1 MVSISPTADD
11 VVFAQPSVRT
21 IVRIIKA
28 FCRWLRHV
36 AGRLPGE
43 YTVAKLDAFDRF
55 RRETSMFQIVALL
68 ILTPIPCILT
78 NILVESIPL
87 KNPADGSQDCL
98 TFLLRNF
105 LSATIVTMTPFR
117 IKPDCI
123 SNLTIQSW
131 KLSLGFGIILGA
143 ISTGFIAA
151 LVFLSKV
158 FPVPLSQFSPI
169 LPMGIVG
176 RIIESRLLHKP
187 EVKPRLETI
196 DQWLAMVVAPILV
209 YPIFTAVF
217 MALAPSHQLWFSLM
231 LPVIKHLIRYAL
243 WLGAKNDLDL
253 VGSVTCTIGHFYH
266 VLFTAMCLQNA
277 KNMETLVAVV
287 VVNFIHMIFNC
298 REILEDANRYNE
310 IKSRLALSSSD
321 IVASA
326 LAIAQNDRVSRS
338 LHRKSPSR
346 LVSLYPRYQTV
357 EFLTK
362 YHDVITHISTK
373 TTSRQTLAPLSQS
386 SAQVLPETNASLRG
400 DSRREEDFVRSV
412 TSTLHQTEYILLRSY
427 ITIFGPSFY
436 GIYLTLVFWL
446 PNYRYFATMKYMVT
460 FDAVATKVFHLMVL
474 CSVELLFSTVYLVII
489 GRKVGISGI
498 YQLGFVLWSQR
509 VLIQGKFVMLSIMI
523 LGFPLEHYGN
533 GFIFRLHSGH

>member
-105 LSATIVTMTPFR
+105 LSATIVTMAPFR

-243 WLGAKNDLDL
+243 WLGAKHDLDL

-266 VLFTAMCLQNA
+266 VLFTA
-277 KNMETLVAVV
+277 
-287 VVNFIHMIFNC
+287 
-298 REILEDANRYNE
+298 
-310 IKSRLALSSSD
+310 
-321 IVASA
+321 
-326 LAIAQNDRVSRS
+326 
-338 LHRKSPSR
+338 
-346 LVSLYPRYQTV
+346 
-357 EFLTK
+357 
-362 YHDVITHISTK
+362 
-373 TTSRQTLAPLSQS
+373 
-386 SAQVLPETNASLRG
+386 
-400 DSRREEDFVRSV
+400 
-412 TSTLHQTEYILLRSY
+412 
-427 ITIFGPSFY
+427 
-436 GIYLTLVFWL
+436 
-446 PNYRYFATMKYMVT
+446 
-460 FDAVATKVFHLMVL
+460 
-474 CSVELLFSTVYLVII
+474 
-489 GRKVGISGI
+489 
-498 YQLGFVLWSQR
+498 
-509 VLIQGKFVMLSIMI
+509 
-523 LGFPLEHYGN
+523 
-533 GFIFRLHSGH
+533 